1 MKTTNEIKDICEEI
15 KLNMEKRRID
25 EERNEALRS
34 VNYGVSAYA
43 VSLLLRSLHH
53 TEQII
58 DAKLMYLHAK
68 QSLRD
73 YRKSIEAL

>member
-1 MKTTNEIKDICEEI
+1 MKTTKEIKDICEEI

-34 VNYGVSAYA
+34 VNYGVSAYV
-43 VSLLLRSLHH
+43 VSLLLCSLHH

-58 DAKLMYLHAK
+58 DAKLTYLRAK

-73 YRKSIEAL
+73 YRKGIETL